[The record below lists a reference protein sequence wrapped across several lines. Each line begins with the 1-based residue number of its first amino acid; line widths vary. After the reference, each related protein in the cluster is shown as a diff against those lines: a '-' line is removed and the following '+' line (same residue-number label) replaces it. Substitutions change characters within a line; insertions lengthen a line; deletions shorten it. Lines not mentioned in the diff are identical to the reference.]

1 MKEEEIP
8 GELLEGVKQMI
19 VGFKK
24 AREHIS
30 SSDREAVEEGLIS
43 LIADIIHSWIKSKN
57 IDPDQAAIRIEIEEE
72 EIEIELPKR
81 ISRFRL

>member
-1 MKEEEIP
+1 LKEEEIP

-24 AREHIS
+24 VREHIS

-43 LIADIIHSWIKSKN
+43 LIADIIHSWMKSKN